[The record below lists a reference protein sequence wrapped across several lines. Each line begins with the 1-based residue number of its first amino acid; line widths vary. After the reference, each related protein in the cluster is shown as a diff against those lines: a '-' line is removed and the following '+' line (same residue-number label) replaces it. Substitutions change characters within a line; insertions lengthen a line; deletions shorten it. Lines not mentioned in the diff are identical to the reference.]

1 MLEER
6 LKERF
11 KDYKNAL
18 VRLNESCSLDPNND
32 IVIDGVIQ
40 RFEFTFELSWKL
52 IKLYLEYVGLGEENS
67 PRNVIKLAYK
77 AGILSDGDAWI
88 NMMID
93 RNKTSHIYD
102 AALANEIYNNIKSK
116 HTKLLE
122 ELLEKMV
129 SCI

>member
-1 MLEER
+1 MLEEK

-52 IKLYLEYVGLGEENS
+52 IKIYLEYVGLGEENS

-77 AGILSDGDAWI
+77 EGIISDGDAWI

-116 HTKLLE
+116 HRRLLE
-122 ELLEKMV
+122 ELLEKMMN
-129 SCI
+129 CI

>member
-88 NMMID
+88 YMMID

-122 ELLEKMV
+122 ELLEKMM